1 MGNSH
6 PGSGDPRHIPVSLDN
21 GNGPSFH
28 SGTFITAQ
36 TVNHSRPTGMDL
48 LHRTVV
54 LEALHDSADSLPPP
68 PVNDGI
74 TTWLDHWWL
83 LPGEVHYLP
92 RRPSGTSAFMRTL
105 CQSLEDTNR
114 LGGGFFFEKD
124 HPTRGNAKQL
134 FSTLAYQLALKNRH
148 LKPVISQCVE
158 DDPSVVGRHMGVQLR
173 KLIVDPLKSL
183 RDSGPQIFVI
193 DGLDECDTP
202 DTQVEILRLIGSVAR
217 QYPDTFRFI
226 IASRPEAHISEAFKD
241 PSFDG
246 ILSSIDLDQYDS
258 DIGRET
264 DVCDD
269 FAGIHRESRG
279 TTPPGPI
286 GGNGL

>member
-1 MGNSH
+1 MGDSH

-28 SGTFITAQ
+28 GGTFITAQ
-36 TVNHSRPTGMDL
+36 NVNQSRETGINL
-48 LHRTVV
+48 LHRTVA
-54 LEALHDSADSLPPP
+54 LEALHDSADSL
-68 PVNDGI
+68 
-74 TTWLDHWWL
+74 L
-83 LPGEVHYLP
+83 LPIWHSETRTNLLMDLYKRAVRFNTTQPIHWLHGP
-92 RRPSGTSAFMRTL
+92 AGAGKSAIAQSL
-105 CQSLEDTNR
+105 CQSLEDGNR
-114 LGGGFFFEKD
+114 LGGAFFFKKD

-134 FSTLAYQLALKNRH
+134 FSTLAYQLALNNRH
-148 LKPVISQCVE
+148 LKPVISQSVE
-158 DDPSVVGRHMGVQLR
+158 DGPSVVGRHMGVQLR
-173 KLIVDPLKSL
+173 KLIVDPFKSL

-246 ILSSIDLDQYDS
+246 ILSSIDVDQYDS
-258 DIGRET
+258 DISRET
-264 DVCDD
+264 DVCP
-269 FAGIHRESRG
+269 HSS
-279 TTPPGPI
+279 
-286 GGNGL
+286 

>member
-1 MGNSH
+1 
-6 PGSGDPRHIPVSLDN
+6 
-21 GNGPSFH
+21 
-28 SGTFITAQ
+28 
-36 TVNHSRPTGMDL
+36 MDL

-54 LEALHDSADSLPPP
+54 LEAFHDSADSLPPP

-74 TTWLDHWWL
+74 TTWLDHL
-83 LPGEVHYLP
+83 LAGEVLWLHG
-92 RRPSGTSAFMRTL
+92 RAGSGTSAVMRTL

-124 HPTRGNAKQL
+124 HPTRGNARQS

-158 DDPSVVGRHMGVQLR
+158 DDPSVVGRHMSVHLR

-246 ILSSIDLDQYDS
+246 ILSSIDVDQYDS
-258 DIGRET
+258 DISRET
-264 DVCDD
+264 DVDD
-269 FAGIHRESRG
+269 FARIHRE
-279 TTPPGPI
+279 
-286 GGNGL
+286 